1 MGSVPSA
8 LRFKIPRDTGKSAS
22 SNIPSVSFSPASHK
36 AQPFLSVPKL
46 TSLEFLK
53 SACPDAHGYTKDII
67 HSSMTTLEDVTP
79 QRNGFVHTV
88 LECYNQ
94 HHALTIRPDDVW
106 LAILTQ
112 FSCFV
117 NGNAEALRSL
127 FVLHDDK
134 KELTVEVKNLDRD
147 VVQILVESMNG
158 EIQKNVIDPELRQ
171 WIIPAFST
179 TNANDRLVAGMVMM
193 ATVKEYF
200 AFRAYLACG
209 IPRVVLE
216 GEREDWVYILNRIEK
231 LKEFGPQTTAWYRL
245 LHPIL
250 SRFVKAFDK
259 PNSRENMKFWSK
271 VAHYQSFGSGPT
283 WLSGWI
289 TAFMA
294 FVEKGQWKG
303 DNVSFS
309 LLRDIQLKAIQNEY
323 RDALVLDGVTYPRL
337 DSGEVPAGYAQVDV
351 TLEMDHKDY
360 PTALI
365 AGSVGT
371 EIFSSGD
378 KSLSDD
384 GERDSARPALGWWWV
399 FKKEAEETEDKQ

>member
-1 MGSVPSA
+1 MGSIPSA
-8 LRFKIPRDTGKSAS
+8 LRFKFPIDNWKSTPVSAPPNPGSPRSPSSSTSAEAPNARSTTSKSSPADS
-22 SNIPSVSFSPASHK
+22 PRGTSAKAKNIPSVSFSPASHK
-36 AQPFLSVPKL
+36 SQPFPSVPKT
-46 TSLEFLK
+46 TSLQFLRN
-53 SACPDAHGYTKDII
+53 ACPDAHGYTKDII
-67 HSSMTTLEDVTP
+67 HSSMGSTLKDVKP
-79 QRNGFVHTV
+79 QRNGFVYTV
-88 LECYNQ
+88 LECYNE

-127 FVLHDDK
+127 FVLHDGK
-134 KELTVEVKNLDRD
+134 KELSMEVEQEKGKVDWGL
-147 VVQILVESMNG
+147 VVQMLVETMNAK
-158 EIQKNVIDPELRQ
+158 IQENVVDPELRQ

-179 TNANDRLVAGMVMM
+179 TNANDRIVAGMVMM

-200 AFRAYLACG
+200 TFRICLHCG
-209 IPRVVLE
+209 IPRVTLE

-250 SRFVKAFDK
+250 SRFVKAFDN
-259 PNSRENMKFWSK
+259 PDGPENLEFWSK
-271 VAHYQSFGSGPT
+271 VAHFESFGSGPT

-309 LLRDIQLKAIQNEY
+309 LLRDI
-323 RDALVLDGVTYPRL
+323 
-337 DSGEVPAGYAQVDV
+337 
-351 TLEMDHKDY
+351 
-360 PTALI
+360 
-365 AGSVGT
+365 
-371 EIFSSGD
+371 
-378 KSLSDD
+378 
-384 GERDSARPALGWWWV
+384 
-399 FKKEAEETEDKQ
+399 

>member
-1 MGSVPSA
+1 
-8 LRFKIPRDTGKSAS
+8 DTAKTQ
-22 SNIPSVSFSPASHK
+22 NIPSVSFSPASHK
-36 AQPFLSVPKL
+36 AQSFPSVPKT
-46 TSLEFLK
+46 TSLQFLK

-67 HSSMTTLEDVTP
+67 HSSMGSTLKDVKP

-117 NGNAEALRSL
+117 SGNAEALRSL
-127 FVLHDDK
+127 FVLHDGK
-134 KELTVEVKNLDRD
+134 KELSMEVKQKEGKVDWDL
-147 VVQILVESMNG
+147 VVQMLVETMNAK
-158 EIQKNVIDPELRQ
+158 IQENVIDPELRQ

-179 TNANDRLVAGMVMM
+179 TNDNDRLVAGMVMM

-200 AFRAYLACG
+200 SFRICLLCG
-209 IPRVVLE
+209 IPRVTLQ
-216 GEREDWVYILNRIEK
+216 GEKDDWVYILNRIEK

-259 PNSRENMKFWSK
+259 PNSRKNLEFWSK
-271 VAHYQSFGSGPT
+271 VAHFESLGSGPM

-294 FVEKGQWKG
+294 FNEKGQWKG
-303 DNVSFS
+303 DSQH
-309 LLRDIQLKAIQNEY
+309 DNEY
-323 RDALVLDGVTYPRL
+323 GNVLVLDGVRYPRL
-337 DSGEVPAGYAQVDV
+337 DSDKVPAGYAQVDV
-351 TLEMDHKDY
+351 TLEIKQKDY

-378 KSLSDD
+378 KSLSDK
-384 GERDSARPALGWWWV
+384 GKRDSARPALGWWWV
-399 FKKEAEETEDKQ
+399 FKKE